1 MRYSKWYT
9 VYKCVSCLNNLSNYE
24 RMYSHGTCPHCGNT
38 KDSTIVDYI
47 REVHRDVY
55 DSPRWMFWK
64 NPIGIEVKENIETQ
78 RKES

>member
-1 MRYSKWYT
+1 
-9 VYKCVSCLNNLSNYE
+9 
-24 RMYSHGTCPHCGNT
+24 MYSHGTCPHCGNT